1 MKYIKYLIIALTGI
15 FAAACAGD
23 EPYEV
28 GKLEIKASVSAVTAT
43 SVTINIDLR
52 DCAELFTD
60 EVMDYGHQ
68 NYHITNCFVTILE
81 YSDNLTNSFEILS
94 HEHPNTLNL
103 TGSVTF
109 TGLQPSTTYTYC
121 VRIPSAI
128 GCVAYRS
135 ADFTFTTAPEG
146 DYSSLNGIKL
156 YEVLLGDKFAVINY
170 ETIFN
175 EYKTSITI
183 SENPDMSNPL
193 EISPDNLFFGY
204 QGAVIYD
211 FPYSSENS
219 IVFKG
224 LKPNTKYYWTLAGDV
239 TYNGTMLNNFKSEVY
254 SFTTRN
260 EPIEIFNDIIKS
272 IEIKDF
278 CNRCWVDV
286 TFPTAELEG
295 DLHLIREFIDSS
307 SWLEADN
314 KDLEFSHEYSYYISI
329 KEYTGTI
336 NGHSFSI
343 NDFNYIPSESILNTP
358 KTTANSETS
367 PATVSRSIDYFNTFR
382 EKKSD
387 IWIKG
392 YIVGCNTG
400 STIESASFTAE
411 NAADSN
417 ILIADSP
424 TEKDVLKC
432 IHVQLP
438 SGTDIR
444 GALSLSSHPDNLG
457 RAVLLRGDLESY
469 FASTGLKNPV
479 SYQILD

>member
-23 EPYEV
+23 EPTSV
-28 GKLEIKASVSAVTAT
+28 GTIEPKITVSQITAT
-43 SVTINIDLR
+43 TASITVDLSECISLFADMEDGISSGR
-52 DCAELFTD
+52 CTVVLSTDYYGDYSESFELGYYNTD
-60 EVMDYGHQ
+60 SFGLNLIGTVEFY
-68 NYHITNCFVTILE
+68 
-81 YSDNLTNSFEILS
+81 NLT
-94 HEHPNTLNL
+94 PNT
-103 TGSVTF
+103 
-109 TGLQPSTTYTYC
+109 TYRYC
-121 VRIPSAI
+121 IDIPTSI
-128 GCVAYRS
+128 GDVSYRN
-135 ADFTFTTAPEG
+135 DEYTFTTTPEG
-146 DYSSLNGIKL
+146 DYSSLDGIKP

-170 ETIFN
+170 ETIFA
-175 EYKTSITI
+175 EYGTNITI

-193 EISPDNLFFGY
+193 EVSPDNLFFGY
-204 QGAVIYD
+204 QGTVIYD
-211 FPYSSENS
+211 FSGTSENS

-224 LKPNTKYYWTLAGDV
+224 LKPNTKYYWILTGDV
-239 TYNGTMLNNFKSEVY
+239 VYNGSMLNNFKSEVY

-295 DLHLIREFIDSS
+295 DLHLIREFIDSN

-336 NGHSFSI
+336 NGHSFLI

-438 SGTDIR
+438 YGTEFR
-444 GALSLSSHPDNLG
+444 SALSLSSHPENLG
-457 RAVLLRGDLESY
+457 RAVLLRGDLETY
-469 FASTGLKNPV
+469 FASTGIKNLV